1 MKSTVQ
7 ITESLLQLCLSKSKA
22 LNQPNIA
29 NILAAFYKDVLSLG
43 PLKLTK
49 TDVESSLQVIL
60 IVASHQTETELLN
73 ELLSLLMSSFSDVR
87 DFCDQ
92 LREVVEMEAVIGHY
106 RAITIIT
113 IVYWWLGQKLA
124 NFLQMGMD
132 TVELEELRGFGIKYL
147 ESTHLF
153 GE

>member
-1 MKSTVQ
+1 
-7 ITESLLQLCLSKSKA
+7 
-22 LNQPNIA
+22 
-29 NILAAFYKDVLSLG
+29 
-43 PLKLTK
+43 
-49 TDVESSLQVIL
+49 
-60 IVASHQTETELLN
+60 
-73 ELLSLLMSSFSDVR
+73 MSSFSDVR

-92 LREVVEMEAVIGHY
+92 LREVVEMETVIGHY